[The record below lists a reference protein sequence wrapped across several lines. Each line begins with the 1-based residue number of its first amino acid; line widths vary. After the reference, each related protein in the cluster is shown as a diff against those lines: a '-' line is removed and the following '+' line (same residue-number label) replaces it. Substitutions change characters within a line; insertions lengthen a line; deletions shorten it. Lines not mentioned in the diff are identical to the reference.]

1 MDCGKF
7 QDLISDY
14 LEGALDARIRTE
26 CGAHRLRCHE
36 CREMF
41 NDVRGAMTALSG
53 LATLPMPAPVALED
67 RILAATTAGV
77 MLNCDEFDRLLERY
91 FDGVILAPTFQTFQ
105 SHFEQC
111 RKCRRLLGSIEDAI
125 ELCHEVKQDEVEV
138 PQQLCDRIVAATSGS
153 SSRWHFKFIRNY
165 WALLQRITPNT
176 SFSSGRVVSRQWATA
191 AIIFLAAFTLTI
203 LRFGSVSGFAA
214 HAEATAGRMVQESH
228 AAINE
233 TGVLALAS
241 IQMVSQEV
249 STLLRGSGRGSTPSA
264 SRSVEGEPRPS
275 PSVAPAHNTTT
286 ERREARDSSKRK
298 ASQ

>member
-14 LEGALDARIRTE
+14 LEGALDARLRTE
-26 CGAHRLRCHE
+26 CGAHRLRCSE
-36 CREMF
+36 CREIY
-41 NDVRGAMTALSG
+41 NDVRGAMNALSG
-53 LATLPMPAPVALED
+53 LATEPMPAPVALED
-67 RILAATTAGV
+67 RILAATTTGV

-138 PQQLCDRIVAATSGS
+138 PRQLCDRIVAATSGTG
-153 SSRWHFKFIRNY
+153 SRWHFRSILERVAAKGRF
-165 WALLQRITPNT
+165 L
-176 SFSSGRVVSRQWATA
+176 SSRAVSRQWATA
-191 AIIFLAAFTLTI
+191 AIIFLAAFTLTT
-203 LRFGSVSGFAA
+203 LRFGSVSGLAA
-214 HAEATAGRMVQESH
+214 HAEAKAERMVHESH
-228 AAINE
+228 VAINE

-241 IQMVSQEV
+241 FQMVSKEV
-249 STLLRGSGRGSTPSA
+249 STLLRGSGRGSSTSG
-264 SRSVEGEPRPS
+264 SRSVEGQPS
-275 PSVAPAHNTTT
+275 PSPPPAATTD
-286 ERREARDSSKRK
+286 RREARDNSKRK

>member
-14 LEGALDARIRTE
+14 LEGALDARLRTE

-36 CREMF
+36 CREVF

-53 LATLPMPAPVALED
+53 LATQPMPAPVALED

-153 SSRWHFKFIRNY
+153 TPRWHLRS
-165 WALLQRITPNT
+165 LLNRINPNT
-176 SFSSGRVVSRQWATA
+176 GFSFGRVLSRQWATA

-203 LRFGSVSGFAA
+203 LRFGSVSGLAA

-249 STLLRGSGRGSTPSA
+249 STLLSGSRKGSTPSG

-275 PSVAPAHNTTT
+275 PSVAPAHNATT
-286 ERREARDSSKRK
+286 ERREPRDSSKRK